1 MKKVQDEVGQYVDF
15 EELALN
21 ELSKKKLSEV
31 ELKELQLAMQ
41 SVNNAQMQIGGVEAY
56 KTELIAKFS
65 ILVKEL
71 ESTRSIL
78 SGKYG
83 SVDIDMATGEVK
95 EIKEDE
101 TNKKN

>member
-1 MKKVQDEVGQYVDF
+1 MKKVKDYVDF
-15 EELALN
+15 EELAVDKT
-21 ELSKKKLSEV
+21 SAKKLSEV

-41 SVNNAQMQIGGVEAY
+41 NVNNAQMQIGGVEAY
-56 KTELIAKFS
+56 KADLIAKFS
-65 ILVKEL
+65 TLVKEL

-83 SVDIDMATGEVK
+83 SVDIDMATGDVK
-95 EIKEDE
+95 EIKVDE